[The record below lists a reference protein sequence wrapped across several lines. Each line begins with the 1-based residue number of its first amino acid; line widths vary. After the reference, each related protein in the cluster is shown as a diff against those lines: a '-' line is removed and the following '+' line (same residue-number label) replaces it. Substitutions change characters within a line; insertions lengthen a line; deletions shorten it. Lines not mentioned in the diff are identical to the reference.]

1 MYNEIPEISNMFNI
15 LLGNE
20 TSCCKCGQILSSQSQ
35 NYNVVTLS
43 IKENCIV
50 DIKTAL
56 ESTFCDEIIDFA
68 CNHCGHNLASV
79 KNFIATTSDYL
90 VIQLKR
96 FKFISKKQQ
105 TKKLFKNILCDGIIE
120 LKCCGGRSLYELIS
134 VVDHLGYDNQG
145 HYVCN
150 LKINNKRFNTNDHM
164 VTEIQDISNSN
175 SQKHLF
181 IDV

>member
-1 MYNEIPEISNMFNI
+1 MKFLKY
-15 LLGNE
+15 
-20 TSCCKCGQILSSQSQ
+20 QICLTYCLVMKHHVS
-35 NYNVVTLS
+35 NVVKYYHLNLKMIMLLLLN

-56 ESTFCDEIIDFA
+56 ESTFCDEIIDFP

-105 TKKLFKNILCDGIIE
+105 TKKLFKKILSDSIIE
-120 LKCCGGRSLYELIS
+120 LKCCGGRSLYE
-134 VVDHLGYDNQG
+134 
-145 HYVCN
+145 
-150 LKINNKRFNTNDHM
+150 
-164 VTEIQDISNSN
+164 
-175 SQKHLF
+175 
-181 IDV
+181 